1 MSSPPKTAH
10 SLLQEKA
17 ANFRAFIETFT
28 PDETA
33 QKLIASF
40 NPTLL
45 IPTIHM
51 ALLPLKQNN
60 KLDETAT
67 TILSHLTV
75 PEAEKQAV
83 KDKIKRYLECFC
95 DLATQ

>member
-1 MSSPPKTAH
+1 MSTPPKTAH
-10 SLLQEKA
+10 ALLQEKA
-17 ANFRAFIETFT
+17 ANFRAFIETFS

-33 QKLIASF
+33 QKLITTF

-51 ALLPLKQNN
+51 ALLPYQQKN
-60 KLDETAT
+60 KLDEIAV
-67 TILSHLTV
+67 TILSHLTI

>member
-1 MSSPPKTAH
+1 MSAPPKTAH
-10 SLLQEKA
+10 ALLQEKA
-17 ANFRAFIETFT
+17 ANFRAFIETYT

-33 QKLIASF
+33 QKLITTF
-40 NPTLL
+40 NPTLI

-51 ALLPLKQNN
+51 ALLPIKKND
-60 KLDETAT
+60 KMDETAI

-75 PEAEKQAV
+75 PEADKQAV